1 MNILMMAPQF
11 PPIMGGVATRSYE
24 SAKSLAK
31 MGEQVTVLT
40 MAPKA
45 DSSRANHNG
54 VNVISVK
61 WLSKIVGL
69 GIFGF
74 MVKIIVFFLYGMYI
88 VKARKVDLIYST
100 LIDVGLSSMIISK
113 LFGTPYFL
121 AIHGAEVTNP
131 RGISKKWIQL
141 VLRNASALTILA
153 NRQRV
158 SLLKLGVSDEKI
170 CLIPEGIDIDKFNLT
185 IRHQEIVS
193 RFDLDGKKVILTVGR
208 LIERKGH
215 DMVIK
220 SLPRVLDKVPEAIY
234 LIVGIGAEEQNLR
247 ELGEGLGLEDKVIFA
262 GFVPDEDVPK
272 YYSASDVF
280 IMPSR
285 EIGEKDIE
293 GFGLVF
299 LEANACGKPVIG
311 GKSGGISDAVADGV
325 SGILVDPLNVDE
337 ISQALIT
344 LLSNEELAVKL
355 GSQGRKRVEEQFSD
369 PATAEKFSEILGNV
383 KLSKKSAD
391 R

>member
-54 VNVISVK
+54 VNVISVN
-61 WLSKIVGL
+61 WLNKIVGC
-69 GIFGF
+69 GVVGF
-74 MVKIIVFFLYGMYI
+74 MVKVIVFFLYGMYI
-88 VKARKVDLIYST
+88 AKVRKIDLIYST

-113 LFGTPYFL
+113 LFGTPYFV
-121 AIHGAEVTNP
+121 AIHGMEVTNP
-131 RGISKKWIQL
+131 RGISKKWIQF
-141 VLRNASALTILA
+141 VLRNASALIILA

-158 SLLKLGVSDEKI
+158 SLLKLGVSDKKI
-170 CLIPEGIDIDKFNLT
+170 CLIPEGIDIDKFNLA
-185 IRHQEIVS
+185 IRPQEIVS

-208 LIERKGH
+208 LVKRKGH

-220 SLPRVLDKVPEAIY
+220 SLPGVLEKVPEAIY
-234 LIVGIGAEEQNLR
+234 LIVGTGPEEQNLR
-247 ELGEGLGLEDKVIFA
+247 ELGGGLGLEEKVIFA

-285 EIGEKDIE
+285 EIGETDIE

-299 LEANACGKPVIG
+299 LEANACGKPVVG

-325 SGILVDPLNVDE
+325 SGILVDPLSVDE

-344 LLSNEELAVKL
+344 LLSNRELAVKL
-355 GSQGRKRVEEQFSD
+355 GSQGRERVEEQFSY
-369 PATAEKFSEILGNV
+369 PATAAKFSEAFDSV
-383 KLSKKSAD
+383 KLKT

>member
-11 PPIMGGVATRSYE
+11 PLIMGGVATRSYE

-54 VNVISVK
+54 VNVISVN
-61 WLSKIVGL
+61 WLNKIVGC
-69 GIFGF
+69 GAIGF
-74 MVKIIVFFLYGMYI
+74 MVKIIVFFLYGIYI

-113 LFGTPYFL
+113 LFGTPYFV
-121 AIHGAEVTNP
+121 AIHGMEVTNP

-170 CLIPEGIDIDKFNLT
+170 CLIPEGIDIDKFNLA

-193 RFDLDGKKVILTVGR
+193 RFDLDGKKIILTVGR

-344 LLSNEELAVKL
+344 LLSNRELAVKL
-355 GSQGRKRVEEQFSD
+355 GSQGRKRVEEQFSY
-369 PATAEKFSEILGNV
+369 PATAAKFSEAFDSV
-383 KLSKKSAD
+383 KLKT